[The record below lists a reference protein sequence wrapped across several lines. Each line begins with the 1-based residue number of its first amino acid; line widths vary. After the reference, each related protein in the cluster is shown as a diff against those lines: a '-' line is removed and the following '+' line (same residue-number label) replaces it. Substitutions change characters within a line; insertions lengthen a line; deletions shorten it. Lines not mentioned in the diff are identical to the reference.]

1 MARYG
6 NQPPIV
12 EDYTVSKQIG
22 FGSFSFV
29 WLARHKH
36 KGHEVAIKEI
46 PTERLNKKLQESL
59 LSEIEILQ
67 KINHPNITR
76 LHETKEEQG
85 RIYLVLEYCVGGD
98 LSSYISHH
106 GKVSESKARHF
117 MRQLAAGL
125 RVLREHNLIHRDL
138 KPQNLLLS
146 SCDENA
152 VLKIADFGFARPL
165 QPQGLAETLCGS
177 PLYMAPEIM
186 QSQKYDAKAD
196 LWSVGTILYQ
206 LVTGKTPFSGSN
218 QLQLMQNILKSNEL
232 QFPPDVNIHPYCR
245 DLCRGLLRQN
255 PVERLTFEEFFNH
268 KFLATEKLDAP
279 SKFMRCSDTHSRES
293 SVSGGNP
300 LSDNGDS
307 SQDDCLPFP
316 LDLGNSS
323 LLLKENTLGK
333 NFEFTYHST
342 SVGNKLPTCT
352 ERRQLFPDNKEAG
365 LKFQVS
371 ISDQMKQ
378 NTTKDNLLSSQAYD
392 HEHGFLSTQFKE
404 VDSLEYIDQEYV
416 FVPAASTELSS
427 SSCLATGPGKL
438 PSKTTGSPRISLQ
451 KDATLSVPMS
461 ITGPGQLPCH
471 SSVHSGNSA
480 ISVDLDTPDQPCDNP
495 RKRLQSLMQSVH
507 VITELTHEKLKE
519 SEQLHAFSVQ
529 LVCLAI
535 WKQALHV
542 CYNWAASGTEGG
554 SSMDMSACMTEESEF
569 QGAAEACSLIEQK
582 FLEAVQCAERNAP
595 LDGNIEMPDAMEI
608 IFQQALS
615 LGKKGAVAEL
625 FGHIED
631 AVSCYSRAATSLRF
645 LLGEANYL
653 PCNPPFSLSRS
664 DRYRLHRYVDM
675 LATRQSQCTAE
686 GMAVQQCN
694 EDLESI

>member
-279 SKFMRCSDTHSRES
+279 SKFMRSNTNHDHNQPPHLHLQDPKKALETNLPKYAGPESRYCPAR
-293 SVSGGNP
+293 V
-300 LSDNGDS
+300 
-307 SQDDCLPFP
+307 
-316 LDLGNSS
+316 
-323 LLLKENTLGK
+323 
-333 NFEFTYHST
+333 Y
-342 SVGNKLPTCT
+342 
-352 ERRQLFPDNKEAG
+352 
-365 LKFQVS
+365 
-371 ISDQMKQ
+371 
-378 NTTKDNLLSSQAYD
+378 
-392 HEHGFLSTQFKE
+392 
-404 VDSLEYIDQEYV
+404 EYLTDE
-416 FVPAASTELSS
+416 
-427 SSCLATGPGKL
+427 K
-438 PSKTTGSPRISLQ
+438 
-451 KDATLSVPMS
+451 
-461 ITGPGQLPCH
+461 GQ
-471 SSVHSGNSA
+471 
-480 ISVDLDTPDQPCDNP
+480 T
-495 RKRLQSLMQSVH
+495 
-507 VITELTHEKLKE
+507 
-519 SEQLHAFSVQ
+519 QLHINAQNCLHCKFS
-529 LVCLAI
+529 
-535 WKQALHV
+535 
-542 CYNWAASGTEGG
+542 G
-554 SSMDMSACMTEESEF
+554 
-569 QGAAEACSLIEQK
+569 
-582 FLEAVQCAERNAP
+582 
-595 LDGNIEMPDAMEI
+595 
-608 IFQQALS
+608 
-615 LGKKGAVAEL
+615 
-625 FGHIED
+625 
-631 AVSCYSRAATSLRF
+631 
-645 LLGEANYL
+645 
-653 PCNPPFSLSRS
+653 
-664 DRYRLHRYVDM
+664 
-675 LATRQSQCTAE
+675 
-686 GMAVQQCN
+686 
-694 EDLESI
+694 